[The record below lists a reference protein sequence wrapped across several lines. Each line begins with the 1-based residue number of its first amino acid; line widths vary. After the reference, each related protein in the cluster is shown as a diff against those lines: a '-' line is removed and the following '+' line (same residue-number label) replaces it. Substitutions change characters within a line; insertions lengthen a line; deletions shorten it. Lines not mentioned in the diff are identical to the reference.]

1 MNKKLNEA
9 SRLRGVPS
17 VGTELR
23 MPDNMPPLF
32 PEITCT
38 EATGIANEFLRQ
50 GATDKSGL
58 SLLWHIGDEDGDHLP
73 DCPTWQRIETAWLK
87 KSGAFSNLQNNLL

>member
-1 MNKKLNEA
+1 MNKKLNEV

-58 SLLWHIGDEDGDHLP
+58 SLLWHMGDEDGDHLP
-73 DCPTWQRIETAWLK
+73 DCPHLAADRDRLAEKIRRFFKFAE
-87 KSGAFSNLQNNLL
+87 